1 MEDYSKKIYP
11 SFVAIF
17 LAVLA
22 LAATLAVFLYSQS
35 RGFPEEGEIVA
46 PTELYAEPIDIEE
59 DLDKDMTQYITQ
71 EIFFNYPVDWYI
83 ESEGDFTTFTS
94 WDSDI
99 APERG
104 LDGMR
109 LVIGRVSTDMTLDQY
124 VADYLNENILSDP
137 SYNLLGRKDA
147 LLGGL
152 PAVLIQ
158 ATTELEG
165 GAAIQ
170 STFTFFEGEIWSVDI
185 VGTVLDDEMQD
196 IFDHVVGSFTFLRF
210 VPEEEKTEEEAGE
223 EVATDEEHLLIEE
236 ENNLE
241 LNNNEE

>member
-35 RGFPEEGEIVA
+35 KGISEENDIIA
-46 PTELYAEPIDIEE
+46 PTELYDEPENID
-59 DLDKDMTQYITQ
+59 DSDFDKNMTQYITQ
-71 EIFFNYPVDWYI
+71 EIFFNYPAGWYI

-94 WDSDI
+94 WDTDNTS
-99 APERG
+99 ERG

-109 LVIGRVSTDMTLDQY
+109 LVIGRVDTSMTLNQY
-124 VADYLNENILSDP
+124 VGEYLNENIISDP
-137 SYNLLGRKDA
+137 SYNLLGRKHTT
-147 LLGGL
+147 LGGL
-152 PAVLIQ
+152 PGVLIQ
-158 ATTELEG
+158 ATTSLEG

-170 STFTFFEGEIWSVDI
+170 SVFTFFEGEIWSVDI

-196 IFDHVVGSFTFLRF
+196 IFDHVAGSFTFLKF
-210 VPEEEKTEEEAGE
+210 VPEEEKDEAATEE
-223 EVATDEEHLLIEE
+223 LNLIIEE
-236 ENNLE
+236 E
-241 LNNNEE
+241 LNNNEEIIWLE